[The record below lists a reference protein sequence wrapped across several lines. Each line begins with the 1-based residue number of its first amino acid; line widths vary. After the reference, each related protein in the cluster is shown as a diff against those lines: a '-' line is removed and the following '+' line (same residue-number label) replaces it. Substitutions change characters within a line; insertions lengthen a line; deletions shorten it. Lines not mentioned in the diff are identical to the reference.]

1 MKSYSDEIKQSKILK
16 KIIKCIGV
24 MVILLLVLFIT
35 FTVIWRSTEKKEL
48 QYFQTGLQQEG
59 FKFDEKLGH
68 YYLEEDNIVYSLANW
83 TELNLFDFN
92 IDGVVDAEINGQDIS
107 MRIISKDW
115 IGLDLGDSNI
125 EVDKD
130 GNIIKGDLDDTD
142 NILYE
147 EMRGNIETMVK
158 KGLEI
163 YDSVYKEE

>member
-1 MKSYSDEIKQSKILK
+1 M
-16 KIIKCIGV
+16 
-24 MVILLLVLFIT
+24 
-35 FTVIWRSTEKKEL
+35 
-48 QYFQTGLQQEG
+48 QQEG